1 MGRRPR
7 EPPATPAAFQKQFKK
22 FNQKPGKGLESP
34 VRLGL
39 EVKIEP
45 KYFSVKGKTFFF
57 QLLVINHANYFSN
70 FFLSALPRH
79 IGSRTFMSG
88 PGFQ

>member
-7 EPPATPAAFQKQFKK
+7 EPLATPAAFLKQFKK

-45 KYFSVKGKTFFF
+45 KYFSAKGKTFFF
-57 QLLVINHANYFSN
+57 QLLVINHANYFNN
-70 FFLSALPRH
+70 FFFFERITKTH
-79 IGSRTFMSG
+79 RF
-88 PGFQ
+88 